1 MPYALLS
8 FLSVLTLTTVHL
20 FAYKME
26 KIDVISHGKFLSIGG
41 GIAIAY
47 IFVDLLPKLSAG
59 NEIVQHF
66 FAGLF
71 PYFERH
77 VYVVALSGFLLF
89 FLVDRSASSMWK
101 QTSYWLSLGSYAIF
115 NFLIG
120 YAISYEDDPS
130 IQPLALFTFAMALH
144 YFTNDY
150 TLMKSNSTTYQH
162 YDRFILSL
170 CLILGWLTGSWLT
183 ISDAAIA
190 LVNAFI
196 AGGVIM
202 NVVRHELPGDNP
214 NNTGAF
220 LLGAI
225 SYTIVLLSIGR

>member
-1 MPYALLS
+1 MEA
-8 FLSVLTLTTVHL
+8 VDRLT
-20 FAYKME
+20 
-26 KIDVISHGKFLSIGG
+26 HGRFLSIGG

-47 IFVDLLPKLSAG
+47 IFIDLLPKLSAS

-66 FAGLF
+66 FAGFF

-77 VYVVALSGFLLF
+77 VYVMALSGFLLF
-89 FLVDRSASSMWK
+89 FLVDRSASSVWK
-101 QTSYWLSLGSYAIF
+101 RTSYWLSLGSYAIF

-120 YAISYEDDPS
+120 YAVSYQDDPS

-150 TLMKSNSTTYQH
+150 SLMRSHHDAYQR
-162 YDRFILSL
+162 YDRFILML
-170 CLILGWLTGSWLT
+170 CLIMGWFTGNLLT
-183 ISDAAIA
+183 ISDAAVA
-190 LVNAFI
+190 LINAFI

-202 NVVRHELPGDNP
+202 NVVRHELPAENP

-220 LLGAI
+220 LLGAVA
-225 SYTIVLLSIGR
+225 YTVVLLSIGR